1 MTHDMQRREPPLML
15 PAHSDNFEAL
25 PLHRFWGDEHFYD
38 EARDDT
44 RIGPAGLLVIAI
56 IVVACIAYWSITGA

>member
-1 MTHDMQRREPPLML
+1 M
-15 PAHSDNFEAL
+15 
-25 PLHRFWGDEHFYD
+25 HRFWGDEHFDD
-38 EARDDT
+38 ESRADT